1 MPPKNRAK
9 QLVPQKPVQ
18 KTPVKTGARK
28 IYSKPREKK
37 YSISQSKRVTY
48 EKDYIFWCHECNVP
62 LIGQHCCTCD
72 KEGVRIDLSQP
83 ADIRFC
89 SPYEREILVKHIRS
103 AYGCDPIGERV
114 VLLNKIPGED
124 KTDEVIVDGML
135 LGILR
140 FDLSTL
146 DYRFDISAD
155 GAKILM
161 EYTDRK
167 TVFLKRTKSHL
178 SGKKISP
185 DLIEGYSDDIKKG
198 DDVLVISGNLTG
210 SGTSYLDRADFVSA
224 KDAVL
229 KVKKIDSKKA
239 ALNQRIPGIGDVIN
253 ANIKYIRLLGKNAM
267 NTISG
272 IANQKAYKN
281 VPVHVSFSGGKDSLV
296 VLDLACS
303 AIKNRPV
310 KAFFINTG
318 LEFPETVAFARDY
331 CRQKDIDLV
340 EEDAGN
346 AFWDHIDKFG
356 PPAKDFRWCCKVCK
370 LAPANNII
378 EECTK
383 SGHVCLTIDGKRK
396 YESFSRGRIAPS
408 EMNPFI
414 PNQLNVFPIRDW
426 RALEV
431 WMYIHWRKLDYN
443 PLYDM
448 GFERVGCYLCPAAL
462 SAEYQRMGEIHPEM
476 YEKWNLYLL
485 KWAHEHG
492 LSDEFVNHGFWRW
505 KELPPKMLKLA
516 GNSGISITPANLQ
529 EPFRIRLTSGISPC
543 RAGGFTVEGIVE
555 GVLVT
560 DARDIMNIIGDTV
573 FSDDLGMLLVKTDRG
588 SVKMFSS
595 GSILVTA
602 QTEDEAITLF
612 KDVAKQLMSVNKCTN
627 CGVCQKICPVGAI
640 DIQSHENGHI
650 RLQISESCIRCGKC
664 TEACVVVKYFDKL
677 IPGFTTEH
685 RRN

>member
-1 MPPKNRAK
+1 MPPKKRANRH
-9 QLVPQKPVQ
+9 VPQKPVK
-18 KTPVKTGARK
+18 KTSVKTGARK

-62 LIGQHCCTCD
+62 LIGQHCSTCD

-89 SPYEREILVKHIRS
+89 SPYEHEILVQQIRS

-114 VLLNKIPGED
+114 VLLNKTPGED
-124 KTDEVIVDGML
+124 KTDEVIVDGIN

-140 FDLSTL
+140 FNLSTL
-146 DYRFDISAD
+146 DYRFDLSAD
-155 GAKILM
+155 GAKMLFKC
-161 EYTDRK
+161 TDIK
-167 TVFLKRTKSHL
+167 TVVLKKTKSHL
-178 SGKKISP
+178 SGKKIGF
-185 DLIEGYSDDIKKG
+185 DQIERYSDDIKKG

-210 SGTSYLDRADFVSA
+210 SGTSYLDSADFASA

-239 ALNQRIPGIGDVIN
+239 ALNPRIPGIEDVIN

-303 AIKNRPV
+303 AIKNRAV

-370 LAPANNII
+370 LAPANSII
-378 EECTK
+378 EEYTK

-448 GFERVGCYLCPAAL
+448 GFQRVGCYLCPAAL

-476 YEKWNLYLL
+476 YEKWNQYLL
-485 KWAHEHG
+485 KWVHEHG
-492 LSDEFVNHGFWRW
+492 LSDNFVNHGFWRW

-516 GNSGISITPANLQ
+516 EDIGISITPAQLQ
-529 EPFRIRLTSGISPC
+529 EPFSIQLTSGISPC
-543 RAGGFTVEGIVE
+543 KAGGFTVEGIVE
-555 GVLVT
+555 GVNVT

-573 FSDDLGMLLVKTDRG
+573 FSDDLGMLLVKTDHG

-595 GSILVTA
+595 GGILVTA
-602 QTEDEAITLF
+602 ETKDEAITLF
-612 KDVAKQLMSVNKCTN
+612 KDVAKQLMRVNKCTN
-627 CGVCQKICPVGAI
+627 CGVCQKICPVSAI
-640 DIQSHENGHI
+640 DIESHENGHI
-650 RLQISESCIRCGKC
+650 RLRISESCIRCGKC

-677 IPGFTTEH
+677 IHGFTTEH

>member
-1 MPPKNRAK
+1 M
-9 QLVPQKPVQ
+9 
-18 KTPVKTGARK
+18 
-28 IYSKPREKK
+28 S
-37 YSISQSKRVTY
+37 
-48 EKDYIFWCHECNVP
+48 
-62 LIGQHCCTCD
+62 
-72 KEGVRIDLSQP
+72 LSQP
-83 ADIRFC
+83 ADVRFC
-89 SPYEREILVKHIRS
+89 SQYEHEILVQQIQA
-103 AYGCDPIGERV
+103 AYGCDPIGKRI

-124 KTDEVIVDGML
+124 KTDEVIVDGVHI
-135 LGILR
+135 GILR
-140 FDLSTL
+140 FDLSKL
-146 DYRFDISAD
+146 DYSFDISAD
-155 GAKILM
+155 GAKILLKC
-161 EYTDRK
+161 TDRK
-167 TVFLKRTKSHL
+167 TVLINKTRSHL
-178 SGKKISP
+178 SGKKISF
-185 DLIEGYSDDIKKG
+185 DQIEKYSDDIKKG

-210 SGTSYLDRADFVSA
+210 SGTSYLDSVDFASA

-229 KVKKIDSKKA
+229 KVKKIDSKKV
-239 ALNQRIPGIGDVIN
+239 ALNHRIPCIEDVIN
-253 ANIKYIRLLGKNAM
+253 ANMKYIRLLGKNAM

-281 VPVHVSFSGGKDSLV
+281 LPVHVSFSGGKDSLV

-303 AIKNRPV
+303 ALKNRPV

-318 LEFPETVAFARDY
+318 IEFPETVAFAREY
-331 CRQKDIDLV
+331 CLQKNIDFV

-370 LAPANNII
+370 LSPANSII

-396 YESFSRGRIAPS
+396 YESFSRGRIPS
-408 EMNPFI
+408 SETNPFV

-443 PLYDM
+443 PLYNM

-462 SAEYQRMGEIHPEM
+462 SAEYQRMGEIHPEI
-476 YEKWNLYLL
+476 YEKWNQYLL

-492 LSDEFVNHGFWRW
+492 LSDEFINHGLWRW

-516 GNSGISITPANLQ
+516 DNFKILVTPSQVQ
-529 EPFRIRLTSGISPC
+529 EPFRIQLTSGISPC

-560 DARDIMNIIGDTV
+560 DARDAMNIIGDTV
-573 FSDDLGMLLVKTDRG
+573 FSDDLGMLLVKTDYG

-595 GSILVTA
+595 GSILATA
-602 QTEDEAITLF
+602 QTKDDAITLF
-612 KDVAKQLMSVNKCTN
+612 KDVTKQLMRINKCTK
-627 CGVCQKICPVGAI
+627 CGLCQKTCPVGAI
-640 DIQSHENGHI
+640 AIKSNEIGSI
-650 RLQISESCIRCGKC
+650 RLRISESCIRCGKC
-664 TEACVVVKYFDKL
+664 TEVCVVVKYFDKL
-677 IPGFTTEH
+677 IPSLITEN
-685 RRN
+685 RKKL